1 MPLPPSL
8 RPPYPRLT
16 RWRWLWLPPT
26 SAALLLALCSFI
38 VGNFFQIGLYTQGYA
53 SEALA
58 GTLVGYWL
66 YALLRPWWL
75 FLAVQA
81 LVTLLL
87 YLGNAYKM
95 LYFDAPVL
103 PADLAALP
111 VLLEQ
116 VEGWRFLLMGTPF
129 LLLALAFLA
138 GLRWR
143 WQTPALFF
151 GGMLLVAGTVT
162 QAPEWLRS
170 QLDQL
175 YGYDAFGPTY
185 NFFERGPYVYL
196 LNEYARGRAVAGEIP
211 SREAVLQ
218 ALARSGPK
226 PPLGPLQPGA
236 ARDVY
241 LIMMETLWDASLMKA
256 AHYNRDPFAPA
267 FRKLY
272 DQAGRSQTLVPVFG
286 GGTPNSE
293 FEALCGA
300 PAFDSGIVFVT
311 SLRRPMLCL
320 PRLLAQAGYRSYA
333 ATADPYGLWNRGDA
347 LSFIG
352 FQRFYDADNFDP
364 SDRNGEFMADAE
376 LFEQAD
382 SLLQKDAVEGP
393 RFVFI
398 STDSGHYPFDL
409 DHARRPA
416 LITSDYPDPSVAAY
430 ANAVYY
436 DTSEL
441 ADYIGRIWERDPDA
455 LIVAFG
461 DHLPVLSDG
470 FGAYAKSGLFSGH
483 EEDFDAHMLLAHQA
497 TPLLVI
503 DGRRGPVRFGRLSLF
518 ELPRFLLGLLGMDQP
533 TELDAFTPPPG
544 LHPRLRDGRLLSVP
558 EQGAPEIC
566 TPDFRSGDCRKLKAW
581 YEDMR
586 VLRAD
591 ILAGSDYTTTALYGD
606 VERALAS
613 PAAEA
618 GYLSRDTPSQ
628 PCDIRVLEW
637 GPKST
642 RIGRGFN
649 PKRDGSPS
657 FDISY
662 TGSARRVRAW
672 LGFEELEVYA
682 TDSHERLS
690 AGLHGRLMLLLPG
703 DHPLTLSCN
712 GDPRRI
718 EVGRFH
724 VGL

>member
-1 MPLPPSL
+1 MPLPTPL
-8 RPPYPRLT
+8 HPPYPRLG
-16 RWRWLWLPPT
+16 RWRWLWLPPL
-26 SAALLLALCSFI
+26 AAVLLLAIFSFI
-38 VGNFFQIGLYTQGYA
+38 VGNFFQIALYTQGYA
-53 SEALA
+53 TDLLA
-58 GTLVGYWL
+58 AALVGWWL
-66 YALLRPWWL
+66 YALLRPWGL
-75 FLAVQA
+75 YLLVQT
-81 LVTLLL
+81 LVTGLL
-87 YLGNAYKM
+87 YMSNAYKF

-103 PADLAALP
+103 PADLTALP

-116 VEGWRFLLMGTPF
+116 VDGWRFLLMATPV
-129 LLLALAFLA
+129 LVLALAFIM

-143 WQTPALFF
+143 WQTPVLLL
-151 GGMLLVAGTVT
+151 GGVLLVAGTVT
-162 QAPEWLRS
+162 LAPEWLRGE
-170 QLDQL
+170 LDQL
-175 YGYDAFGPTY
+175 YGYDAFGPSY
-185 NFFERGPYVYL
+185 NFFERGPYVYM

-211 SREAVLQ
+211 SREEVVQ
-218 ALARSGPK
+218 ALARTGPK
-226 PPLGPLQPGA
+226 PPLEPLKPGA

-256 AHYNRDPFAPA
+256 AHYSRDPFAPA
-267 FRKLY
+267 FRRLY
-272 DQAGRSQTLVPVFG
+272 DQAGRSQALVPVFG

-293 FEALCGA
+293 FEALCGV
-300 PAFDSGIVFVT
+300 PAFDSDIVFVT

-320 PRLLAQAGYRSYA
+320 PRLLGQAGYRSYA

-382 SLLQKDAVEGP
+382 TLLQKDAHDGP

-409 DHARRPA
+409 DHTRRPA
-416 LITSDYPDPSVAAY
+416 LITSDYPDPSVTAY

-436 DTSEL
+436 DTAEL
-441 ADYIGRIWERDPDA
+441 ANYIARLRTRDPEA

-483 EEDFDAHMLLAHQA
+483 EEDFDAPMLETHQA
-497 TPLLVI
+497 TPLLII
-503 DGRRGPVRFGRLSLF
+503 DGRHGPVKSGHLSLF
-518 ELPRFLLGLLGMDQP
+518 ELPRFLLTLLGVGQA
-533 TELDAFTPPPG
+533 TALDVFAPPAG

-558 EQGAPEIC
+558 EQGRPEIC
-566 TPDFRSGDCRKLKAW
+566 TPDFRGEDCRKLKPW

-591 ILAGSDYTTTALYGD
+591 ILAGSDYTGVALYGD
-606 VERALAS
+606 
-613 PAAEA
+613 AEA
-618 GYLSRDTPSQ
+618 LEIPRSGSYLSEDRPSQ
-628 PCDIRVLEW
+628 PCDIRVTAW
-637 GPKST
+637 GPQQT
-642 RIGRGFN
+642 RWGHGFN

-657 FDISY
+657 FDITY

-718 EVGRFH
+718 ELGRFH